1 MRETKEGPG
10 GGPERAVPRKKIAI
24 GIFVSGLVLAVPL
37 VAQVWEPGDPLPR
50 DMSNRE
56 DEFDIP
62 ADDSV
67 PSFPARPSPGRA
79 EPRVLHPPPEPPPPA
94 AREPD
99 ASPDTTTAEPPVPLA
114 GLKAPV
120 PVPQPLSVAEDPDDF
135 RCTRAPD
142 GKVAPVPAPFDQW
155 LVLVCTQ
162 DGQALVPVEGEA
174 WVARGSADI
183 VSLFALPPGVTA
195 PARRK
200 DFDPRYDIRF
210 VEIGGGEA
218 AGERRERAISLLE
231 LATTQSET
239 LPGIRDVW
247 QLDAVSS
254 IDEARYN
261 SFFYRDGERPTRIIA
276 CLDRCMRAL
285 HLDVLSGA
293 EAREVLG
300 R

>member
-1 MRETKEGPG
+1 M
-10 GGPERAVPRKKIAI
+10 AI
-24 GIFVSGLVLAVPL
+24 GIFAAGIIAALPL

-56 DEFDIP
+56 DGLDIP
-62 ADDSV
+62 ADDYV
-67 PSFPARPSPGRA
+67 PPLPATTSPSYRLPGA
-79 EPRVLHPPPEPPPPA
+79 EPRVLYPPPEPPQPA
-94 AREPD
+94 ARVPD
-99 ASPDTTTAEPPVPLA
+99 ASPDTTTADPPVPLA
-114 GLKAPV
+114 S
-120 PVPQPLSVAEDPDDF
+120 PQARAVKPRRLSVAEDPEDF
-135 RCTRAPD
+135 LCTRAPD
-142 GKVAPVPAPFDQW
+142 GKVMQVPAPFDRW

-183 VSLFALPPGVTA
+183 VSLFALPPGVQA

-231 LATTQSET
+231 LATSQNET

-247 QLDAVSS
+247 QLDAVSN

-261 SFFYRDGERPTRIIA
+261 IFFYREGERPTRIIA

-293 EAREVLG
+293 EAKEVLAQ
-300 R
+300 